1 MVSSEIANR
10 REANPV
16 ESGKPL
22 FLVSQFYFTFKET
35 VWQVDDVIRT
45 QFFQS
50 C

>member
-10 REANPV
+10 RKQVRLDIRNDPVSGNP
-16 ESGKPL
+16 
-22 FLVSQFYFTFKET
+22 FYFTLKEL
-35 VWQVDDVIRT
+35 VWQVDEKIRT